1 MGLDSSIVFNGEKF
15 QSHVLTL
22 ALIGQSPMSSE
33 IFSYATIYSNLKL
46 LQIDRQTAGHQD
58 RQTHA
63 DKFSIVAVDKP
74 QL

>member
-1 MGLDSSIVFNGEKF
+1 MGLDISIVFNGEKL

-46 LQIDRQTAGHQD
+46 LEIDR
-58 RQTHA
+58 
-63 DKFSIVAVDKP
+63 
-74 QL
+74 